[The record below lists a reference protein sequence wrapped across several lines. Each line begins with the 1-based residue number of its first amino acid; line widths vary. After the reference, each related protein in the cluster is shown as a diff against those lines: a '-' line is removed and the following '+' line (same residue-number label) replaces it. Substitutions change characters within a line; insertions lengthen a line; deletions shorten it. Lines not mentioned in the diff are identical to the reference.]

1 MKPHSLQLPTCRSIR
16 AGCTQAGRQA
26 DRRADQAAG
35 IRQAGRDRQTD
46 REGDGETM
54 RQTGRQA
61 GRQAD
66 SPDIGDIGTYIHAY
80 TNTLTDGRTQTV
92 KDRQDRYR
100 QTPTDREIARH

>member
-1 MKPHSLQLPTCRSIR
+1 MPNETTQPTPRSSCPHAEAYVLD
-16 AGCTQAGRQA
+16 AH
-26 DRRADQAAG
+26 
-35 IRQAGRDRQTD
+35 
-46 REGDGETM
+46 
-54 RQTGRQA
+54 RQA